1 MTASSIRDADAASA
15 RIDSLLDELLQIRRQ
30 LSALHAREAELM
42 AAAFDVAREQGACDA
57 LSRVR
62 DIPLRSM
69 AAQIAAATR
78 VSDRTVHQ
86 RLDASVMLVQQFPAT
101 LASLARG
108 DIDRAHVQVIVDAGM
123 GISDPDVRATY
134 EGAAVEVA
142 RRETPGRLRP
152 AARLLAHRLHPVP
165 LSERH
170 RKATEGRGV
179 VVRDADDGM
188 AELIATLPA
197 VIAHGILDRLT
208 RLARAALDDRAD
220 QPTTQKSDPL
230 PPASGRNPAATRSLD
245 EVRADA
251 FADLLLTGHATA
263 AASSAAI
270 APDEAIVAHVSVTV
284 PALALALV
292 RDGGSTGGGAGDFG
306 RGSDAGRAGGAVDDR
321 GAGGAVDDRGAGVTD
336 TLADPAQLVGRGPI
350 DADTAR
356 RLVGGATGWDRV
368 LTHPVSGTVL
378 AVDRYRPSEQL
389 RRALRVRDEHCRF
402 PGCRQPTQRC
412 DLDHT
417 IAREHDGPT
426 ELGNLAHLCRRHHT
440 LKHNSAWRVTQRPG
454 GVMEW
459 TSPTGRVYPDLPAR
473 TLAFTPAHTPPPP
486 PPPPP
491 PPAPP
496 PPPEPPD
503 VDDDELAA
511 DESDPMPEA
520 NDPASNEPLPAY
532 QYGPAAPVAA

>member
-15 RIDSLLDELLQIRRQ
+15 RIDSLLDELVQTRRQ

-42 AAAFDVAREQGACDA
+42 AAAFDVAREQGARDA
-57 LSRVR
+57 LSGVR

-86 RLDASVMLVQQFPAT
+86 RIDASVMLVQQFPAT

-108 DIDRAHVQVIVDAGM
+108 EIDRAHVQVIVDAGM
-123 GISDPDVRATY
+123 GISDHDVRGTY
-134 EGAAVEVA
+134 EAASLDIA

-152 AARLLAHRLHPVP
+152 AARLLAQRLHPVP

-170 RKATEGRGV
+170 RIAAEGRGV

-197 VIAHGILDRLT
+197 VLAHGILDRLT
-208 RLARAALDDRAD
+208 RLARAALDERDNQLTMQQR
-220 QPTTQKSDPL
+220 DPF
-230 PPASGRNPAATRSLD
+230 PPVSSGGPAARRSLD

-251 FADLLLTGHATA
+251 FADLLLTGHASA

-284 PALALALV
+284 PALALI
-292 RDGGSTGGGAGDFG
+292 RDGGGAGDFG
-306 RGSDAGRAGGAVDDR
+306 HGSDTRRAGGAV
-321 GAGGAVDDRGAGVTD
+321 GSGGAGVPDIIT
-336 TLADPAQLVGRGPI
+336 DPAQLVGRGPI

-356 RLVGGATGWDRV
+356 RLAGGATGWDRV
-368 LTHPVSGTVL
+368 LTHPVSDTVL

-402 PGCRQPTQRC
+402 PGCRQPTQHC

-440 LKHNSAWRVTQRPG
+440 LKHNSAWRVTQRAG

-511 DESDPMPEA
+511 DDSDPMPDA